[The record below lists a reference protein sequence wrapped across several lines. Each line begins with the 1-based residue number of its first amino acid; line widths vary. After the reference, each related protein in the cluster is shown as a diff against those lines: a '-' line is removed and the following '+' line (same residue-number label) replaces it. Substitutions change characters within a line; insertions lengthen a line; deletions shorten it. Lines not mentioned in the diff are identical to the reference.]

1 MDISQV
7 SSAPSM
13 TGNDPQAQRLLS
25 AAGMVR
31 WVNAL
36 TPASARALRN
46 IYAQIPDLH
55 CKGLCANS
63 CRTRIDMSTAELERI
78 EGVSGRRL
86 PESMFQR
93 EGLVC
98 PLLEDDRCT
107 VYGVRPTVCRLWG
120 VAESMPCRH
129 GCTPDGGRLLT
140 DDEAMELQLQTLEVG
155 GARHGG
161 DTARARLLLQQV
173 PELKPLMARV
183 MRGDRAARDEMA
195 ALVRKRFPDGFTTEP
210 PPL

>member
-1 MDISQV
+1 
-7 SSAPSM
+7 
-13 TGNDPQAQRLLS
+13 
-25 AAGMVR
+25 MVR

-36 TPASARALRN
+36 TPTSARALRN
-46 IYAQIPDLH
+46 IYSQIPDLH

-63 CRTRIDMSTAELERI
+63 CRTRIDMSTAEQERI
-78 EGVSGRRL
+78 ERTIGESL

-129 GCTPDGGRLLT
+129 GCTPDGGKLLT
-140 DDEAMELQLQTLEVG
+140 DDEAMELMLQAADAG
-155 GARHGG
+155 GARHG
-161 DTARARLLLQQV
+161 DTARARALLQQL
-173 PELKPLMARV
+173 PEMKPLMARV
-183 MRGDRAARDEMA
+183 LRGDRAARDEMA
-195 ALVRKRFPDGFTTEP
+195 ALVRKRFPTGFPTEP